1 MPRQKMFYFEIL
13 SKLVNSS
20 FYTLATIAVSE
31 FLKAF
36 TEITKKSY
44 SFKSRE
50 YQKMN
55 FMILKLVF

>member
-1 MPRQKMFYFEIL
+1 MFYFEIL
-13 SKLVNSS
+13 SKLVNST
-20 FYTLATIAVSE
+20 FYALATIAVSE